1 MIVPRVRRER
11 QVKRASRDIST
22 EHRHQLDESTMFEQI
37 KAAPRD
43 PILGLTESFREDP
56 NPKKINL
63 SVGVYQDGQGKTPVL
78 ESVRRA
84 GQLVL
89 ERQKSMSYLPI
100 DGSRAYATAVQ
111 KLMFGDGHEA
121 EKSGRA
127 ATSQTPGGTGA
138 LRVVADFI
146 HQQMPKATVWFTQ
159 PTWPN
164 HPQIFAAAGVPTK
177 SFPYFDP
184 KTNSLAFEE
193 TIAAIQKIPAG
204 DVVMLHGCCHNPTG
218 IDPTPEQWKKL
229 ADVIYA
235 GGLLPLLDFAYQ
247 GFAEGIDED
256 AVGLRTFSR
265 PGAEL
270 IVCSSFSKNFGLY
283 CERVGA
289 LTVVGK
295 DKAAADTVQSQIK
308 SCIRA
313 NYSNPPAHGA
323 ELVTTV
329 LNDGELRK
337 IWEKEVAGM
346 RDRINGMRELLV
358 KTLKAKG
365 VPGDFSFIA
374 RQRGMFSFSGLT
386 PDQVEKLK
394 QKYAIYIVGSGRINV
409 AGITEQNVGPLCDA
423 IADVVK

>member
-1 MIVPRVRRER
+1 
-11 QVKRASRDIST
+11 
-22 EHRHQLDESTMFEQI
+22 MFEQI
-37 KAAPRD
+37 KPAPRD
-43 PILGLTESFREDP
+43 PILGLTESFKEDP

-63 SVGVYQDGQGKTPVL
+63 SVGVYQDNSGKTPIL

-100 DGSRAYATAVQ
+100 DGSRPYASAVRG
-111 KLMFGDGHEA
+111 LMFGEGHEV
-121 EKSGRA
+121 ETSGRA
-127 ATSQTPGGTGA
+127 ATSHTPGGTGA
-138 LRVVADFI
+138 LRVAADLI
-146 HQQMPKATVWFTQ
+146 HQQMPKATLWLTQ

-177 SFPYFDP
+177 SFPYFDAT
-184 KTNSLAFEE
+184 TNSLAFEE
-193 TIAAIQKIPAG
+193 AIAAIQKLPAG
-204 DVVMLHGCCHNPTG
+204 DVIMLHGCCHNPTG
-218 IDPTPEQWKKL
+218 IDPTPAQWTRL
-229 ADVIYA
+229 ADAVYDR
-235 GGLLPLLDFAYQ
+235 GLLPLLDFAYQ
-247 GFAEGIDED
+247 GFADGVQED
-256 AVGLRTFSR
+256 AVGLRAFSR
-265 PGAEL
+265 PGTEL

-289 LTVVGK
+289 LTVVAHN
-295 DKAAADTVQSQIK
+295 KAAADTVQSQVK
-308 SCIRA
+308 VCIRA

-329 LNDGELRK
+329 LGDAELRK
-337 IWEKEVAGM
+337 LWEKEVAQM

-365 VPGDFSFIA
+365 VPGDYSFIT

-386 PDQVEKLK
+386 PEQVEALK

-409 AGITEQNVGPLCDA
+409 AGITDQNIGPLCEA
-423 IADVVK
+423 IAEVVK

>member
-1 MIVPRVRRER
+1 
-11 QVKRASRDIST
+11 
-22 EHRHQLDESTMFEQI
+22 MFEQI
-37 KAAPRD
+37 KPAPRD
-43 PILGLTESFREDP
+43 AILGLTESFREDP

-63 SVGVYQDGQGKTPVL
+63 SVGVYQDGSGKTPIL
-78 ESVRRA
+78 DSIHRA
-84 GQLVL
+84 GKFVL

-100 DGSRAYATAVQ
+100 DGSRAYASAVQ
-111 KLMFGDGHEA
+111 KPMFCDGHEV

-127 ATSQTPGGTGA
+127 ATSHTPGGTGA
-138 LRVVADFI
+138 LRVAADFI

-184 KTNSLAFEE
+184 KLNSLAFEE
-193 TIAAIQKIPAG
+193 AIAAIMKIPAG
-204 DVVMLHGCCHNPTG
+204 DVIMLHGCCHNPTG
-218 IDPTPEQWKKL
+218 IDPTSDQWKKL
-229 ADVIYA
+229 ADAVYA

-247 GFAEGIDED
+247 GFADGIDED
-256 AVGLRTFSR
+256 AVGLKALAR

-289 LTVVGK
+289 LTIL
-295 DKAAADTVQSQIK
+295 AADKVAADKVQSQIK
-308 SCIRA
+308 VCIRS

-323 ELVTTV
+323 ELVVAV
-329 LNDGELRK
+329 LSEPELRNM
-337 IWEKEVAGM
+337 WEKEVAQM
-346 RDRINGMRELLV
+346 RGRINGMRELLV

-365 VPGDFSFIA
+365 VPGDYSFIT

-386 PDQVEKLK
+386 PPQVDALMTKH
-394 QKYAIYIVGSGRINV
+394 AIYIVGSGRINV
-409 AGITEQNVGPLCDA
+409 AGITDENIGPLCDA
-423 IADVVK
+423 IAEVVKA